1 MTAQENSELSY
12 TLDEICGHAEDIKRL
27 VEERDEL
34 RSRLSHVEETLEKSK
49 TNLCQY
55 VVDNEHVLQKVIEEE
70 YTGKEEEDPED
81 GDEGTGK
88 GSRRPRKKPEEDMND
103 YYDN

>member
-27 VEERDEL
+27 VERRDEL
-34 RSRLSHVEETLEKSK
+34 RALLSNVEASLEACK

-55 VVDNEHVLQKVIEEE
+55 VVDKKHILLEGSEE
-70 YTGKEEEDPED
+70 GNPA
-81 GDEGTGK
+81 
-88 GSRRPRKKPEEDMND
+88 EDMSD
-103 YYDN
+103 YYECQTCLLYTSPSPRDS